1 MKIKVFFTF
10 NRLFFSKERSASS
23 NFNHLL
29 LIFTTFTFMFAR
41 RLYILLMLLFGF
53 GGILSA
59 QTTEYY
65 FSFRFDRRSELD
77 SLSQI
82 ISIDKVSG
90 DKAWAYANEE
100 EMQLFRQT
108 KHKYKICE
116 PRAAK
121 GINMATTVAMM
132 ADWDRYPTYS
142 VYDSMM
148 HQYAE
153 IYPDICSLSELSTLE
168 SGRRILAL
176 KISSQV
182 SSTVTDKPEILCSA
196 NIHGDECVC
205 MATTLRMC
213 DYILTNRNNPTVK
226 RLIDSTEMWLIPLV
240 NPDGMYRG
248 DDNTIGN
255 ASRSNANGYDLNR
268 NFPYVS
274 GTNSNELQDE
284 TIALIQFYGAHHFS
298 LAICLHAG
306 DECFN
311 YPWDTGSSILPN
323 LTADDKWW
331 RLVGG
336 NYRDTAQFYGPSRYF
351 RGVSNGL
358 TLGRSWYAISGGQ
371 QDFSNY
377 FMHCREA
384 TIEISDSKTPSSDE
398 LPSFWNGNRNALL
411 NFFGESLNG
420 VRGIV
425 TDAGGQPLFAKITID
440 GHDKDNSWIE
450 TDPRAGDYHRYLKA
464 GTYNITFT
472 VDGYPS
478 KTIDNVVVKDG
489 QPTWLDVVFS
499 KLSAEADCLPV
510 EMKPDTT
517 AQIEIVLHNDNS
529 VASLYT
535 LQNDTISWL
544 TADKAAGEIAA
555 GQTDTIRLT
564 VNSAGLAAGN
574 YSAQCLFQTNDGTV
588 SVTVSLAVTAKN
600 NPDNGGGIGNQQ
612 GSENG
617 SENGNNG
624 EGGNAGNGNE
634 SGNGGETGNNNGG
647 NENQGNNN
655 EENNGNEQGNNTENG
670 NSGNNGE
677 GGNGNENGNE
687 GNNNG
692 GESGNNSENGNE
704 NGNENNGGTNTTDT
718 TQQNPPIDTTSIA
731 EQLATPTI
739 YVRNNIVVVENATG
753 PVRIFDI
760 AGHCIDTKTAN
771 GHTEFVIRKTGIYI
785 VKTRSAA
792 MRIVIE

>member
-1 MKIKVFFTF
+1 M
-10 NRLFFSKERSASS
+10 
-23 NFNHLL
+23 
-29 LIFTTFTFMFAR
+29 
-41 RLYILLMLLFGF
+41 FGF
-53 GGILSA
+53 LGFLSA

-77 SLSQI
+77 SLSRI

-100 EMQLFRQT
+100 EMRLFRQT

-116 PRAAK
+116 PYAAK
-121 GINMATTVAMM
+121 GASMATTVEMM
-132 ADWDRYPTYS
+132 SEWNRYPTYS
-142 VYDSMM
+142 VYDTMM
-148 HQYAE
+148 HRFAE

-196 NIHGDECVC
+196 NIHGDECVG
-205 MATTLRMC
+205 MATTLRLC
-213 DYILTNRNNPTVK
+213 DYLLNNYDNPIVK

-240 NPDGMYRG
+240 NPDGMYRN
-248 DDNTIGN
+248 DDNTIDG
-255 ASRSNANGYDLNR
+255 ASRYNLNSVDLNR
-268 NFPYVS
+268 NFPDVAQ
-274 GTNSNELQDE
+274 GTITNNNKRQDE
-284 TIALIQFYGAHHFS
+284 TVALMEFYGAHHFS
-298 LAICLHAG
+298 LALCVHSG
-306 DECFN
+306 SECFN
-311 YPWDTGSSILPN
+311 YPWDTWSR
-323 LTADDKWW
+323 LTADDAWW
-331 RLVGG
+331 RMVGG
-336 NYRDTAQFYGPSRYF
+336 KFRDTAQFYGPSSYF
-351 RGVSNGL
+351 NDVSNGL
-358 TLGRSWYAISGGQ
+358 TNGCAWYSISGGQ
-371 QDFSNY
+371 QDYSNY

-384 TIEISDSKTPSSDE
+384 TIEISGTKTPSSTN
-398 LPSFWNGNRNALL
+398 LPKIWNGNRNALL

-472 VDGYPS
+472 IDGYPA

-489 QPTWLDVVFS
+489 RPTWLNVVFS
-499 KLSAEADCLPV
+499 KLSAETDCLPI

-517 AQIEIVLHNDNS
+517 AQIEVVLHNDNS

-544 TADKAAGEIAA
+544 TADKTAGEIAA
-555 GQTDTIRLT
+555 GQTDTIHLT

-574 YSAQCLFQTNDGTV
+574 YSAQCLFQTEGGTV

-600 NPDNGGGIGNQQ
+600 NPDNGGGNGNQQ

-655 EENNGNEQGNNTENG
+655 EENNGNEQGNN
-670 NSGNNGE
+670 GE

-692 GESGNNSENGNE
+692 GESGNNSGNGNE
-704 NGNENNGGTNTTDT
+704 NGNNGDTNTTDT
-718 TQQNPPIDTTSIA
+718 TQQKPPIDTTSIA
-731 EQLATPTI
+731 EQLAAPII
-739 YVRNNIVVVENATG
+739 YARNNIVVVENTAG

-760 AGHCIDTKTAN
+760 AGRCIDTKTAN

-785 VKTRSAA
+785 VKTRSSA